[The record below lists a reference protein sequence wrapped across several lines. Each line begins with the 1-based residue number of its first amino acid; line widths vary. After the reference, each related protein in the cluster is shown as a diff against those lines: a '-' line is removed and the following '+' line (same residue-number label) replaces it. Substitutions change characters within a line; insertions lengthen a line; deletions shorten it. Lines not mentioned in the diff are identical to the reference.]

1 MKLNLKTGRTHQIRV
16 HLSGTGH
23 PIFGDPTYGGRN
35 IVYGTS
41 LPKMKSRVQN
51 LLDIMPRQ
59 ALHAKTLGF
68 IHPHTEK
75 FIRFDSELPADM
87 KNLIEKLRKE

>member
-1 MKLNLKTGRTHQIRV
+1 
-16 HLSGTGH
+16 
-23 PIFGDPTYGGRN
+23 
-35 IVYGTS
+35 
-41 LPKMKSRVQN
+41 
-51 LLDIMPRQ
+51 MPRQ